1 MLYFC
6 NIPTREV
13 LTLDVVFPKNGYL
26 LQDIWKIKRLLS
38 LAEVFS
44 SLFYCKWLFMGL
56 NGNSPKIRWKDVF

>member
-6 NIPTREV
+6 SIPTGEV

-26 LQDIWKIKRLLS
+26 LQDIWKIKRLLP

-44 SLFYCKWLFMGL
+44 LFYCKCLFMGL